1 MANNPWAADVARIR
15 AAIEQQQAIIAKFE
29 GQLTADPG
37 NPSIQQSIASA
48 RSYLADLQQQL
59 TTFLIE
65 YNNFAARPVASSGDI
80 VGNANLARDENAN
93 AIRPPVGQE
102 ILTPNGRVEPISTS
116 AGAGTN
122 ASPTPTTAS
131 DPTKGT
137 DAPVRTAAQTQA
149 INTTINNSGLP
160 VLTEDGTVSNLRR
173 NPETGDLYDPG
184 PNYAPTGSPGA
195 AAGNEDSGRA
205 KNSTQTSIDTLF
217 STVQSITPQGNILD
231 QYASYTYNISVY
243 LMDAPGY
250 RRLIQS
256 AKRNVAGYALL
267 FQSGG
272 AAANSAGDLATTA
285 GRNPYFSLDY
295 YIDNVEISGL
305 VSGKGTGSPHNSTS
319 MKFTVIEPN
328 GITLINNLNDAVL
341 DYIYKGNVNRK
352 KSGGG
357 GQAPWGGQNYLMV
370 IKFYGYDSNGNLVR
384 GGVQKPDGGSDP
396 NAVIE
401 KYIPFQIS
409 ELKFKVGSKMVEYN
423 FECVTPGNNINASSN
438 RGTIPY
444 DLEISASTLKEA
456 LAGQLVVTTTT
467 ADANGR
473 PAVTPANQQ
482 ASVRAIDNAII
493 ATTSGTSSSGVGVMT
508 QEQLA
513 AAQAA
518 PGSGSSYTPPANPN
532 SQAAPGKANTAPK
545 KTLTINKG
553 LFAALNKWQQDLV
566 KDGTQSLA
574 DIYEIEFASDAL
586 ANASVTYRGGTD
598 PSNSAM
604 PKGGTAAD
612 QLNPNKQ
619 SADFTTNTLR
629 AKAGMQIIQFLDQIA
644 RNSTYV
650 QDQQIA
656 VVDPVTGVQRTQ
668 GKGGENLAWFQI
680 GFAAE
685 PLDWDE
691 KRKDYA
697 YKIRYVLTP
706 YWVATVDSAY
716 FPTTA
721 FRGVHKSYP
730 YWFTGQNTAIIN
742 YEQTYN
748 TLYTRI
754 LSGAPATDSRTSNL
768 GELNDLVKKKFS
780 PRSGQSSQG
789 AQGRTN
795 EPAANA
801 ADKLYSPE
809 DLAHADV
816 RIIGDPAWIFQGE
829 VAYGAGAR
837 RFRPDPFFADGTINS
852 ESRQV
857 YFEVNFNL
865 PGDYN
870 LNTGLMEP
878 GKTGTGR
885 T

>member
-1 MANNPWAADVARIR
+1 
-15 AAIEQQQAIIAKFE
+15 
-29 GQLTADPG
+29 
-37 NPSIQQSIASA
+37 
-48 RSYLADLQQQL
+48 
-59 TTFLIE
+59 
-65 YNNFAARPVASSGDI
+65 
-80 VGNANLARDENAN
+80 
-93 AIRPPVGQE
+93 
-102 ILTPNGRVEPISTS
+102 
-116 AGAGTN
+116 
-122 ASPTPTTAS
+122 
-131 DPTKGT
+131 
-137 DAPVRTAAQTQA
+137 
-149 INTTINNSGLP
+149 
-160 VLTEDGTVSNLRR
+160 
-173 NPETGDLYDPG
+173 
-184 PNYAPTGSPGA
+184 
-195 AAGNEDSGRA
+195 
-205 KNSTQTSIDTLF
+205 
-217 STVQSITPQGNILD
+217 
-231 QYASYTYNISVY
+231 
-243 LMDAPGY
+243 
-250 RRLIQS
+250 
-256 AKRNVAGYALL
+256 
-267 FQSGG
+267 
-272 AAANSAGDLATTA
+272 
-285 GRNPYFSLDY
+285 
-295 YIDNVEISGL
+295 
-305 VSGKGTGSPHNSTS
+305 
-319 MKFTVIEPN
+319 
-328 GITLINNLNDAVL
+328 
-341 DYIYKGNVNRK
+341 
-352 KSGGG
+352 
-357 GQAPWGGQNYLMV
+357 MV

-384 GGVQKPDGGSDP
+384 GGVQKPNGGSDP

-409 ELKFKVGSKMVEYN
+409 ELKFRVGSKMVEYN
-423 FECVTPGNNINASSN
+423 FECTTPGNAINTSVN

-456 LAGQLVVTTTT
+456 LAGQLVATTTA

-518 PGSGSSYTPPANPN
+518 PGSGSLYTPPANPN
-532 SQAAPGKANTAPK
+532 SQTAPGKANTAPK
-545 KTLTINKG
+545 KNLTINKG

-586 ANASVTYRGGTD
+586 ANASVTYRGGVD
-598 PSNSAM
+598 PSNSSM

-629 AKAGMQIIQFLDQIA
+629 AKAGMQIVQFLDQIA
-644 RNSTYV
+644 RNSTYI
-650 QDQQIA
+650 QDQQTA
-656 VVDPVTGVQRTQ
+656 VVDPVTGKQRTQ

-680 GFAAE
+680 GLGYE
-685 PLDWDE
+685 QLDWDE

-697 YKIRYVLTP
+697 YKIKYVLTP
-706 YWVATVDSAY
+706 YWVATVDSGY
-716 FPTTA
+716 FPATA
-721 FRGVHKSYP
+721 FRGVHKQYP

-816 RIIGDPAWIFQGE
+816 RIIGDPAWIFQGD
-829 VAYGAGAR
+829 VAYGANAK

>member
-1 MANNPWAADVARIR
+1 MATQEQIDLFLQYFFQSWDNSVQDLRAYYKAIGVAEDKSGINFNLVKG
-15 AAIEQQQAIIAKFE
+15 AVP
-29 GQLTADPG
+29 TY
-37 NPSIQQSIASA
+37 QS
-48 RSYLADLQQQL
+48 LVGG
-59 TTFLIE
+59 
-65 YNNFAARPVASSGDI
+65 FAAASSGAI
-80 VGNANLARDENAN
+80 VGNANQARDENAN
-93 AIRPPVGQE
+93 SLLPPTGQQVA
-102 ILTPNGRVEPISTS
+102 TPAGRITLAGS
-116 AGAGTN
+116 GAGTN
-122 ASPTPTTAS
+122 AKGTPTTES

-137 DAPVRTAAQTQA
+137 DATVRTAEQIQA
-149 INTTINNSGLP
+149 IRNTSGLP
-160 VLTEDGTVSNLRR
+160 VLGNTSGLPVLAEDGTVSNLRR

-184 PNYAPTGSPGA
+184 PNYAPAGRPGA
-195 AAGNEDSGRA
+195 AAGNEDSGLA
-205 KNSTQTSIDTLF
+205 KNATQTSIDTLF

-243 LMDAPGY
+243 LMDKDGFK
-250 RRLIQS
+250 RLIQS

-272 AAANSAGDLATTA
+272 AAANSSGDTAATA

-295 YIDNVEISGL
+295 YIDNVEINGL
-305 VSGKGTGSPHNSTS
+305 VSGKGTGAPHNSTN

-341 DYIYKGNVNRK
+341 DYIYNGNINRK

-409 ELKFKVGSKMVEYN
+409 ELKFRVGSKMVEYN
-423 FECVTPGNNINASSN
+423 FECVTPGNAINGSAN

-444 DLEISASTLKEA
+444 DLEIAASTLKEA
-456 LAGQLVVTTTT
+456 LAGQLVVTANA

-473 PAVTPANQQ
+473 PASTAGAGQGTAEFAAQDP
-482 ASVRAIDNAII
+482 RRIDLKNGAV
-493 ATTSGTSSSGVGVMT
+493 TSGTSSNGVGVTT
-508 QEQLA
+508 QE
-513 AAQAA
+513 
-518 PGSGSSYTPPANPN
+518 PTSGFDYYTPPANPD
-532 SQAAPGKANTAPK
+532 SRAAPGKANTAPK
-545 KTLTINKG
+545 KNLTVNKG
-553 LFAALNKWQQDLV
+553 LFAALNKYQQDLV
-566 KDGTQSLA
+566 ADGTQSLA
-574 DIYEIEFASDAL
+574 DIYEVEFASDAL
-586 ANASVTYRGGTD
+586 ANALVTYRGGAD
-598 PSNSAM
+598 PSNSSM
-604 PKGGTAAD
+604 PKGGSAAD

-629 AKAGMQIIQFLDQIA
+629 AKAGMQIVQFLDQMA
-644 RNSTYV
+644 RNSTYI
-650 QDQQIA
+650 QDQQT
-656 VVDPVTGVQRTQ
+656 VVIDPTDGTQKPQ
-668 GKGGENLAWFQI
+668 GKGGQNLAWFQI
-680 GFAAE
+680 GFGYE
-685 PLDWDE
+685 PIAWDE

-697 YKIRYVLTP
+697 YKIKYVLTP

-721 FRGVHKSYP
+721 FRGVHKNYP

-754 LSGAPATDSRTSNL
+754 LSGAPATDTRTSDL

-816 RIIGDPAWIFQGE
+816 RIIGDPAWIFQGD
-829 VAYGAGAR
+829 VSYGASAKR
-837 RFRPDPFFADGTINS
+837 YKPDPFFADGTINS

-865 PGDYN
+865 PGDYD

-885 T
+885 V